1 MRLPTVLSAVAI
13 PVFAWGD
20 LLSNGDFE
28 DLREHGWTYRGTNDG
43 SHGVFSE
50 PTRPG
55 THSYMLQLGG
65 GDESA
70 ESAVFQ
76 KVALEAGKTYQ
87 LSLEVYENVPP
98 DGSPNLRQA
107 AFLDGKLIFERNPQ
121 VGQPE
126 TGWYRRQATFRAQRS
141 EAEILIQLSGRA
153 PREQSTTLIDNVRL
167 VEVDLPL
174 PGRLLRGKPLKLEEE
189 HRLMAVAIGYRGPQG
204 EFLAGYEPLERHRD
218 FTGEFPPL
226 CFCPGNWDAKLAD
239 TRAFSALI
247 PKIQPW
253 ADSGVTPI
261 VVARAPFERIP
272 EIGDREHDNFFRAWA
287 RQARAWGYP
296 LILQPW
302 AGMNRKP
309 GLDSGDFVR
318 AWRRIFD
325 IFEAEDARNVRWLW
339 SPGVLTAKAR
349 RFFPGAGYVDIVGC
363 EGADPAAVYAE
374 HLAHT
379 AESGFAF
386 CSDPIWPDPLP
397 AWLLR
402 DPKSSLQS
410 YSRAVFYALPDLESI
425 ESHRV
430 AGGGL
435 RQACG
440 LALGAASLAPSFSA
454 PAPCNL
460 PAGQAHSPG
469 HGRKFGRSGCAG
481 SIQAG
486 SAVLVPGSPAGER
499 WKPTGWVNPRTL
511 TLEKGEQR
519 ALKQDWSGQGAAKV
533 YVSVDRSGGETF
545 LSGISDKADKM
556 VFIEP

>member
-70 ESAVFQ
+70 ESAIFQ

-87 LSLEVYENVPP
+87 LSLEVYDNVPP

-339 SPGVLTAKAR
+339 SPGVLTAEAR

-397 AWLLR
+397 PWLLR

-410 YSRAVFYALPDLESI
+410 YPRAVFYALPDLESI

-430 AGGGL
+430 AAEAYAKLVASPWARHRLPQVSPPLLRVTFQRVKHTARVTVENLGGVDATAQSRLEVQFWSRDPRG
-435 RQACG
+435 G
-440 LALGAASLAPSFSA
+440 ALEADRV
-454 PAPCNL
+454 
-460 PAGQAHSPG
+460 GQ
-469 HGRKFGRSGCAG
+469 
-481 SIQAG
+481 
-486 SAVLVPGSPAGER
+486 
-499 WKPTGWVNPRTL
+499 PRTL